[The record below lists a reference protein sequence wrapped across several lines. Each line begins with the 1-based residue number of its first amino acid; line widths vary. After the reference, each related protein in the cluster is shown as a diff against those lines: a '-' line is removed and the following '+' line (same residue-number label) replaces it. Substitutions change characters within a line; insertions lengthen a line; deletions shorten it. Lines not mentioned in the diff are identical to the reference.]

1 MNKPGNHKMLGNSPE
16 FTALLRSLDIAA
28 ATDVAVILLGES
40 GTGKELLARQI
51 HRNSAR
57 ADAPFVAINC
67 AALPEGLA
75 ESEFFGHVKGAF
87 TGAISDNPGRISQA
101 EGGTLFLDEVGEMS
115 LDIQAKLLRFLESGE
130 FQPVGSVRQRH
141 ANVRLIAATNA
152 DLREKVEQGSFREDL
167 YYRLNIVPF
176 QVPPLRE
183 RTGDVELLMAG
194 ITRDLAERYELE
206 APSYTKAAMN
216 CLRSYDWPGN
226 IRELRNLCERMLIL
240 FSGREIDE
248 GNLPRE
254 IRHQHRKHWTFS
266 LPDTGIKLEEVE
278 KELLQQALEKTG
290 GNQSKA
296 ARILG
301 LTRYAFIYRLKKY
314 QLQP

>member
-1 MNKPGNHKMLGNSPE
+1 MNTAVNYRMLGNSPE
-16 FTALLRSLDIAA
+16 FTTLLRSLDIAA

-51 HRNSAR
+51 HCKSSR

-75 ESEFFGHVKGAF
+75 ESEFFGHAKGAF
-87 TGAISDNPGRISQA
+87 TGAVSDNPGRISQA

-130 FQPVGSVRQRH
+130 FQPVGSLKQRH

-152 DLREKVEQGSFREDL
+152 DLREKVKQGSFREDL

-176 QVPPLRE
+176 HVPPLRE
-183 RTGDVELLMAG
+183 RSGDVELLMAS
-194 ITRDLAERYELE
+194 ITRDLAEQYKLP
-206 APSYTKAAMN
+206 APSYTKAAMA
-216 CLRSYDWPGN
+216 CLRSHDWPGN
-226 IRELRNLCERMLIL
+226 VRELRNLCERMLIL

-254 IRHQHRKHWTFS
+254 IRHQHRKQWTFS
-266 LPDTGIKLEEVE
+266 LPDTGICLEDLE
-278 KELLQQALEKTG
+278 KELLQQALEKAD

-301 LTRYAFIYRLKKY
+301 LTRYAFMYRLKKY
-314 QLQP
+314 QLQ

>member
-1 MNKPGNHKMLGNSPE
+1 MNKPNHHKMLGNSPE
-16 FTALLRSLDIAA
+16 FAALVRSLDIAA
-28 ATDVAVILLGES
+28 ATDVTVILLGES
-40 GTGKELLARQI
+40 GTGKELLARQV
-51 HRNSAR
+51 HATSTR
-57 ADAPFVAINC
+57 AHAPFVAINC

-87 TGAISDNPGRISQA
+87 TGALSDNPGRISQA

-130 FQPVGSVRQRH
+130 FQPVGSLKQRH

-152 DLREKVEQGSFREDL
+152 DLRKKVEQGSFREDL

-183 RTGDVELLMAG
+183 RSGDVELLMAS
-194 ITRDLAERYELE
+194 ITRDLAKQYNLE

-226 IRELRNLCERMLIL
+226 VRELRNLCERMLIL
-240 FSGREIDE
+240 FSGKEIDE

-254 IRHQHRKHWTFS
+254 IRHQHRNRWTFS
-266 LPDTGIKLEEVE
+266 LPDQGIRLEEVE
-278 KELLQQALEKTG
+278 KELLQQALEKTR

-301 LTRYAFIYRLKKY
+301 LTRYAFMYRLKKY
-314 QLQP
+314 QLTT

>member
-130 FQPVGSVRQRH
+130 FQPVGSLRQRH

-176 QVPPLRE
+176 HVPPLRE
-183 RTGDVELLMAG
+183 RTGDVELLLAG
-194 ITRDLAERYELE
+194 ITQDLAEQYKLE

-226 IRELRNLCERMLIL
+226 VRELRNLCERMLIL
-240 FSGREIDE
+240 FSGRVIDE

-254 IRHQHRKHWTFS
+254 IRHQHSRRWTFS

-314 QLQP
+314 QLQS